1 MEKIITT
8 TVKKHNKYYKNVI
21 INMTNNNKIIS
32 LGCII
37 SSYISGNYKI
47 TIRFYKI
54 YSFENNIC
62 LDNINQIIKKKF
74 PYDITTKIL
83 TSYLKNDVSFKS
95 IKEDTYNTLQLTANI
110 NYCNNLYKIF
120 ISKSTL
126 DNIFTNENYSIFYK
140 ISKKFETLLNNKK
153 SFDIDEIF
161 NINDDKIDE
170 CIVCNINSTSC
181 GWGINI

>member
-1 MEKIITT
+1 MNKIITT
-8 TVKKHNKYYKNVI
+8 TVKKNNKYYKNI
-21 INMTNNNKIIS
+21 LINTTNNKIIS

-37 SSYISGNYKI
+37 SSYISGNYRI
-47 TIRFYKI
+47 SISFYKI
-54 YSFENNIC
+54 YSFKNDIC

-74 PYDITTKIL
+74 PYDITNKIL
-83 TSYLKNDVSFKS
+83 TSYLRNDVSFKS
-95 IKEDTYNTLQLTANI
+95 IKEDTHNTLKLTANI

-126 DNIFTNENYSIFYK
+126 DNIFINENYSIFYK
-140 ISKKFETLLNNKK
+140 ISKKFETLLNNKT
-153 SFDIDEIF
+153 SFNIDEIF

-170 CIVCNINSTSC
+170 CIVYNINSTSC